1 MNYKKIIT
9 FLLIFTFVFNLA
21 SCNKEEQKV
30 EKYYKTTKVS
40 SWSINLEDNYVWYV
54 ESEKKTQIWAKWWW
68 LIKTIYVEEWDY
80 VNAWDIIAKID
91 SSESDVA
98 ISNQEVMLQEMQEL
112 KNAVGKSFDSQ
123 IDVTKSLENQI
134 NINLNWANSIL
145 ELSKNIKDKELSWIL
160 SEIETTKN
168 SLETTKVELEQ
179 TRLVLDTKEKN
190 LYSNGKNSITNSMI
204 VDTNT
209 IKYVDELLWVINPEN
224 DDKND
229 SFWDFLW
236 ARDTIQKSEV
246 VNEFKNINSSF
257 LEYKKIYEDK
267 ILNKDPSKEEI
278 ELVLKEWIDFN
289 NNLRNFLKNLYETV
303 DNSVTN
309 VPNFSDSVISSHKD
323 KISNFWKDI
332 ESALVT
338 ISWDYVLWLKWISE
352 SIDNFK
358 SEREKSLSLLE
369 KKVELAN
376 NNLTTI
382 SKKYEQ
388 ALEWH
393 NLKIT
398 DIETKTKEA
407 EEKLNEISKNKTSI
421 ENSKTAKISELNIE
435 TSKINLNK
443 DLSLVS
449 INNSIIRSPISW
461 VVTKKFVE
469 IWWVIVL
476 SMPIIEISDTSN
488 IKVSFEVKDDVLAKI
503 NVWSKINVKVDSV
516 DELQKWFIGKIYP
529 TKNEITKKTKIEV
542 KLDEIKSIKIWDTAK
557 LYFSENS
564 ENWIFIPNKTI
575 IENYMIPWVYVVR
588 NNKCVNCNPEFDSG
602 SINKNNSFDNSISST
617 EWQNTKLIEFKQ
629 IKILKQN
636 ADFSLIEWLNIWD
649 EIISDWK
656 ENLFDWEILE

>member
-1 MNYKKIIT
+1 MSHKKIIS
-9 FLLIFTFVFNLA
+9 FLLFFTFVFTIT
-21 SCNKEEQKV
+21 SCKKEEQKV

-40 SWSINLEDNYVWYV
+40 SWSINLEDSYVWYI

-68 LIKTIYVEEWDY
+68 LIKTLYVEEWDY

-91 SSESDVA
+91 STESDVA
-98 ISNQEVMLQEMQEL
+98 LTNQEIMLQEMQEL
-112 KNAVGKSFDSQ
+112 KNAVSKSFDSQ

-134 NINLNWANSIL
+134 NINLNGANSIL
-145 ELSKNIKDKELSWIL
+145 ELSKNIKDKELSWIV
-160 SEIETTKN
+160 SEIDTTKN

-179 TRLVLDTKEKN
+179 TRLVLETKEKN

-209 IKYVDELLWVINPEN
+209 IKYADELLWVINPEN

-236 ARDTIQKSEV
+236 ARDTIQKSDV
-246 VNEFKNINSSF
+246 VWEFKVVYNDF
-257 LEYKKIYEDK
+257 LDYKKIYEDK
-267 ILNKDPSKEEI
+267 ILNKDPTKEEI
-278 ELVLKEWIDFN
+278 EIVLKKWIDFN

-309 VPNFSDSVISSHKD
+309 APNFTDSVISWHKD
-323 KISNFWKDI
+323 KISAFWKDI
-332 ESALVT
+332 EWALVSV
-338 ISWDYVLWLKWISE
+338 SWDYVLWLKWISE

-376 NNLTTI
+376 NNLTTV

-388 ALEWH
+388 VLEWH

-398 DIETKTKEA
+398 DIETKTKESK
-407 EEKLNEISKNKTSI
+407 EKLNEIEKNKSSI
-421 ENSKTAKISELNIE
+421 ESSKLVEVSKLNLE

-449 INNSIIRSPISW
+449 INNSIIRAPISW
-461 VVTKKFVE
+461 IVTKKFVE
-469 IWWVIVL
+469 VWWVIVP
-476 SMPIIEISDTSN
+476 SMPIIEISDTNN
-488 IKVSFEVKDDVLAKI
+488 IKVSFEVKDDVLSKL
-503 NVWSKINVKVDSV
+503 NEWSKINVKIDSK
-516 DELQKWFIGKIYP
+516 DELQNWFISKIYP

-542 KLDEIKSIKIWDTAK
+542 KLNENKWIKIWDTAK

-575 IENYMIPWVYVVR
+575 IENYMIPWVYIVK
-588 NNKCVNCNPEFDSG
+588 NSK
-602 SINKNNSFDNSISST
+602 INTDQMAKI
-617 EWQNTKLIEFKQ
+617 IEFKQ

-636 ADFSLIEWLNIWD
+636 ADFSIIEWLNIWD

-656 ENLFDWEILE
+656 ENLFDWEILK